1 MQIRKGVAI
10 VLPVLWLM
18 NLILMIWVWCITG
31 LGHGHEGSLYPHEQE
46 GGLQLASSDK
56 WRIVYHQQRLQ
67 SRVSPSRFSL
77 WHLLFYQKI
86 RSGIKFTSK
95 FTFGILLVIFLLTN
109 HRFLH
114 SFINQKTW
122 TRKVECRLYGYFLY
136 CCFWVLKCW
145 NIVMMN

>member
-1 MQIRKGVAI
+1 MGRCKLGKLWILYYLFYDMLRRAA
-10 VLPVLWLM
+10 WLM

-67 SRVSPSRFSL
+67 SRVSPSRLSL

-95 FTFGILLVIFLLTN
+95 LTFGILLVIFLLTN

-114 SFINQKTW
+114 SFIDQSNCTK
-122 TRKVECRLYGYFLY
+122 
-136 CCFWVLKCW
+136 W
-145 NIVMMN
+145 NIMNT